1 MREKLSALLTEYAVN
16 DPQVVILSGDHGYAL
31 FDALQKAAPDQFI
44 NVGIAEQGMIG
55 IAAGL
60 ARAGYRPIVYGLSSF
75 VPIRV
80 LEQIKLDLC
89 ISKLPVL
96 VLGDGAGL
104 VYSTLGSSHQCGE
117 DVAALRPMPGISIY
131 SPADAFELE
140 ACFRRAMDG
149 AAGPSYLRIGKS
161 DRKPVHTSL
170 PTATGYSFT
179 RKSGDAKAVLVGTGS
194 MSSAAVALA
203 GEFALDSISVM
214 QIKPFPEKLAADLAA
229 YEKVFVLEEH
239 HRSGGLFSAV
249 AEEIGLAPRTTRAAP
264 RLYSVSLKDQFARF
278 CGSHEYALSEHDL
291 TNSQIGAFIR
301 KNLSDLSM

>member
-1 MREKLSALLTEYAVN
+1 MRDKLSALLTEYAVN

-31 FDALQKAAPDQFI
+31 FDALQKAAPDQFL

-149 AAGPSYLRIGKS
+149 ALGPSYLRIGKS
-161 DRKPVHTSL
+161 DRKPVHSAVPKTD
-170 PTATGYSFT
+170 GYSFT
-179 RKSGDAKAVLVGTGS
+179 RKSGAKAVLVGTGS
-194 MSSAAVALA
+194 MSSAAVAL
-203 GEFALDSISVM
+203 GTELSLDSVSVM
-214 QIKPFPEKLAADLAA
+214 QIKPFPANLASDLAA

-239 HRSGGLFSAV
+239 HRSGGLFSSV
-249 AEEIGLAPRTTRAAP
+249 AEEIGLAPRTTRASP
-264 RLYSVSLKDQFARF
+264 RLYSVSLKDQFARV

-291 TNSQIGAFIR
+291 TNAQIGAFIR
-301 KNLSDLSM
+301 KNLSDLSL

>member
-1 MREKLSALLTEYAVN
+1 MREKLSALLTEYALG
-16 DPQVVILSGDHGYAL
+16 DRQVVILSGDHGYAL
-31 FDALQKAAPDQFI
+31 FDALRKAAPDQFI

-60 ARAGYRPIVYGLSSF
+60 SRAGYRPIVYGLSSF

-140 ACFRRAMDG
+140 VCFRRAMDG
-149 AAGPSYLRIGKS
+149 ATGPSYLRIGKS
-161 DRKPVHTSL
+161 DRKPVHTTL
-170 PTATGYSFT
+170 PKPAGYSFT
-179 RKSGDAKAVLVGTGS
+179 RKSGAKTVLVGTGS

-214 QIKPFPEKLAADLAA
+214 QIKPFPEKLATELAS

-249 AEEIGLAPRTTRAAP
+249 AEEIGLAPRTSRASP
-264 RLYSVSLKDQFARF
+264 RLYSVSLKDQFARC

-291 TNSQIGAFIR
+291 TNAQIGAFIR
-301 KNLSDLSM
+301 KNLSDLSL